1 MDVDVQGMAREPGVC
16 VTGRG
21 SFDRVDGG
29 YDGQDQQKVEY
40 AQTNPQVDQEC
51 VQAIHGVV

>member
-1 MDVDVQGMAREPGVC
+1 MDSTYKNNREPGVC